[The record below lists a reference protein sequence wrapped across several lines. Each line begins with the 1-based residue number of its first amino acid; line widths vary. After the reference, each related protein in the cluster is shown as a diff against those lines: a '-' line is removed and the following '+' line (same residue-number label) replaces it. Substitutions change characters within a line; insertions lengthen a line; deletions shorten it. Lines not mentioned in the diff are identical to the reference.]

1 MAGIIV
7 VMVGLAFLARKAD
20 YFLPYWLFSWPMILV
35 VIGLYIGA
43 RHNFRLGGWMI
54 VMLVGSV
61 FLMDDVLNFF
71 DFDLARYFWPVMII
85 VFGLTMIF
93 RPRRRRDITWDSTV
107 SSEDVID
114 STAVFGGSKTSVIS
128 KNFKGGEISTFFG
141 GTDLN
146 LMQADFQGT
155 VIINTSTAFGGVKLL
170 APAHWN
176 IKSEVVCIFG
186 GIDDKRPIAKEGTDM
201 NKTLVLRGTCMFGG
215 FDIKSY

>member
-7 VMVGLAFLARKAD
+7 VMIGLAILARKAD

-43 RHNFRLGGWMI
+43 RHNFRLGGWMA
-54 VMLVGSV
+54 VMLVGAV

-71 DFDLARYFWPVMII
+71 DFDLARYFWPVVII
-85 VFGLTMIF
+85 VSGLIMIF
-93 RPRRRRDITWDSTV
+93 RPRRRDITWDSTV
-107 SSEDVID
+107 SSDDVID

-128 KNFKGGEISTFFG
+128 KNFRGGEISTFFG
-141 GTDLN
+141 GTDLD

-155 VIINTSTAFGGVKLL
+155 VIVNTSTAFGGVKLL

-186 GIDDKRPIAKEGTDM
+186 GIDDKRPIAKEGTDIT
-201 NKTLVLRGTCMFGG
+201 KTLVLRGTCMFGG

>member
-7 VMVGLAFLARKAD
+7 VMVGLAILARRAD
-20 YFLPYWLFSWPMILV
+20 FPVPYWLFSWPMILV
-35 VIGLYIGA
+35 VVGLYIGA

-54 VMLVGSV
+54 VTLVGAV
-61 FLMDDVLNFF
+61 FIMDNAMDFFNF
-71 DFDLARYFWPVMII
+71 DMAQYFWPVVII
-85 VFGLTMIF
+85 VVGLSMIF
-93 RPRRRRDITWDSTV
+93 RPRRREFAWDNTV
-107 SSEDVID
+107 SSDDVIN
-114 STAVFGGSKTSVIS
+114 STAIFGGSKTNVIS

-155 VIINTSTAFGGVKLL
+155 IMINTSTAFGGVKLL

-186 GIDDKRPIAKEGTDM
+186 GIDDKRPMAKEGTDM
-201 NKTLVLRGTCMFGG
+201 TKTLVLRGTCMFGG